1 MENAY
6 CSVSQLESYLM
17 TDISSSFEPFVERY
31 IEAASRFID
40 NYTNRE
46 FGQKSESRY
55 FIIKNPREI
64 LFDDIYAISSIEIY
78 NYDESVVSRTLESSE
93 YNLYPLNNDRGIV
106 SKNRLVIK
114 SGFPGLITNRKV
126 KITGNWGVSSSASG
140 ETPRDIEFACV
151 VLSAEAVRMG
161 RDGGL
166 SSSESL
172 GDYSVSFE
180 KVLETDTKLVNVKEV
195 LNRYKIMEVF

>member
-6 CSVSQLESYLM
+6 CSVAQLESYLM
-17 TDISSSFEPFVERY
+17 TDISKSFEPFVERY

-55 FIIKNPREI
+55 FYTNKARE
-64 LFDDIYAISSIEIY
+64 LQFDDAYSISSIELY
-78 NYDESVVSRTLESSE
+78 KSDESAVERTVAADE
-93 YNLYPLNNDRGIV
+93 YNLYPLNNERGIY
-106 SKNRLVIK
+106 SKNKLVMK
-114 SGFPGLITNRKV
+114 TNKVGLIVGRKV
-126 KITGNWGVSSSASG
+126 KITANFGVSASASG
-140 ETPRDIEFACV
+140 DTPRDIEFACV
-151 VLSAEAVRMG
+151 ALAAEAVRMG

-166 SSSESL
+166 PASESL

-180 KVLETDTKLVNVKEV
+180 KVLDTDTRLVNVKEI
-195 LNRYKIMEVF
+195 LNRYKILEVF